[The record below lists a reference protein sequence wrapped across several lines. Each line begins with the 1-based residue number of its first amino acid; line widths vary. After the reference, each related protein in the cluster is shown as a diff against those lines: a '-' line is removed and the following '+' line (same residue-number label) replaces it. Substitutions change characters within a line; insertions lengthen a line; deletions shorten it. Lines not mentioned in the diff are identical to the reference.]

1 MMRYSAQSKS
11 GKEGWWASRNRV
23 QVRCLRLQK
32 VRRAS
37 LALLLLTTP
46 QRASGWGFCN
56 DMDASCANWA
66 KQGQCEVGD
75 HVLELCP
82 HSCSAC
88 PHTCRDV
95 HTMCPAWADAGECKR
110 NVKYMY
116 KDCSASCGICKTRCY
131 DKEVAC
137 SDWARKGECDRNQD
151 LLTLCPVSCGVC
163 TEMCLDKQNDC
174 PLWAAAGE
182 CAKNPAYTLKECP
195 NSCGVCG
202 DHTHAMSTHPTRGEA
217 ERKLLTSRS
226 ACADVDKLQCLIWGE
241 HECQTNPAA
250 VMRDCPHTCGLCT
263 LACEDKYSDCPN
275 WAEGKANL
283 FGNKSGKGCD
293 EDKVS
298 PEPHHASSPFAS
310 RQPRTLPQS
319 WT

>member
-1 MMRYSAQSKS
+1 MCWSSART
-11 GKEGWWASRNRV
+11 A
-23 QVRCLRLQK
+23 
-32 VRRAS
+32 
-37 LALLLLTTP
+37 
-46 QRASGWGFCN
+46 
-56 DMDASCANWA
+56 
-66 KQGQCEVGD
+66 
-75 HVLELCP
+75 VL
-82 HSCSAC
+82 H
-88 PHTCRDV
+88 V
-95 HTMCPAWADAGECKR
+95 HTHAETCTPCALPGQTLASARGMSNTCTKTAPPRAVSAKR
-110 NVKYMY
+110 
-116 KDCSASCGICKTRCY
+116 AATTRRWR
-131 DKEVAC
+131 ALTGH
-137 SDWARKGECDRNQD
+137 AALGECDRNQD

-226 ACADVDKLQCLIWGE
+226 ACADVDKLQCLIQGE